1 MADASPTDDKPKKV
15 VSIWPIINGL
25 ANVGLSFF
33 IFFIY
38 FYYWLCFPPGSWF
51 WCLFGI
57 IDVQLSKVVHGRRSS
72 MLCV

>member
-33 IFFIY
+33 IFFI
-38 FYYWLCFPPGSWF
+38 FFF
-51 WCLFGI
+51 
-57 IDVQLSKVVHGRRSS
+57 
-72 MLCV
+72 